1 MQIASPCLNITIFII
16 MDIKQKIGARIKEL
30 RKDRSQEDIA
40 NTAEMERSFMTHIE
54 SGRRNISVDTLQRIL
69 TALDV
74 SFQEFF
80 DTKEFSKS

>member
-1 MQIASPCLNITIFII
+1 

-30 RKDRSQEDIA
+30 RKERSQEDIA

-69 TALDV
+69 TALDI

-80 DTKEFSKS
+80 NTKEFSKP